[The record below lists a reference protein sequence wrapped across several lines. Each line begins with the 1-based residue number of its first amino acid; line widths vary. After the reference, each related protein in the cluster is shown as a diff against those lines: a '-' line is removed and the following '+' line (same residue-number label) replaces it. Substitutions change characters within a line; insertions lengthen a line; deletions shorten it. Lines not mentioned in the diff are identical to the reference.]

1 MVDPGAR
8 ATVPNEAD
16 IWASGSGAADVASVL
31 TSRGCDGPSSL
42 YIDGQVAT
50 PNRSPQTAGG
60 LGVMVTETRPDNTY
74 KDKQTGRNK
83 DNLMAATRPDNT
95 YKNKQPGSN
104 KDNLMAATRLD
115 YTYKNKQTGSNKDNL
130 MAATRLD
137 NPYKNKQQLA
147 LTTPTKTNKQEA
159 TKTFM
164 VLKK

>member
-1 MVDPGAR
+1 MPVSASDERSRVVDPGAR

-83 DNLMAATRPDNT
+83 DNLMAATR
-95 YKNKQPGSN
+95 
-104 KDNLMAATRLD
+104 
-115 YTYKNKQTGSNKDNL
+115 
-130 MAATRLD
+130 LD